1 MATIR
6 PVGGWL
12 GSIGIVAGVL
22 AITLPITAFVII
34 VAEALPAIWAGAAF
48 WAGIALG
55 LVGIVMGWRLRPS
68 RFGYAGD
75 AAIVLGALGLAIGGF
90 VFLFVVGL
98 CGPSWVV
105 GGSCWA

>member
-1 MATIR
+1 VATIR
-6 PVGGWL
+6 PVRGWV

-22 AITLPITAFVII
+22 ASTLPIVPFLII
-34 VAEALPAIWAGAAF
+34 VTEALPAVWAAAAF

-55 LVGIVMGWRLRPS
+55 LVGIVMGWRLSPPLLGW
-68 RFGYAGD
+68 F
-75 AAIVLGALGLAIGGF
+75 AIGFGALGLAIGGF

>member
-1 MATIR
+1 VATIP
-6 PVGGWL
+6 PVGRWA
-12 GSIGIVAGVL
+12 GSIGIVVCVL
-22 AITLPITAFVII
+22 ANTLPI
-34 VAEALPAIWAGAAF
+34 VAYLILVTEALPAVWAAAAF

-55 LVGIVMGWRLRPS
+55 LTGIVMGWSLRRSRL
-68 RFGYAGD
+68 GYAM
-75 AAIVLGALGLAIGGF
+75 IVLGALGLAIGGF